1 MRLPPL
7 LMALALT
14 IIAPLSASA
23 APLKVVASFS
33 ILGDMTHEV
42 AGDHIALTVLVGPDG
57 DTHTFEPAPK
67 DAKALHEADL
77 IIVNGLHLESWME
90 KLARAANATAPVI
103 IASSGIT
110 PRTMTG
116 HDHHDEHEDHD
127 DHEGHNEDHAS
138 TLPDPHAWQDLANGA
153 IYVRNIEAALIK
165 ADPANADA
173 YRANA
178 ATLLAKLSALDT
190 WTRAEIAKVPAAK
203 RKVITTHD
211 AFGYFGAAYGVT
223 FLAPSGLSTEAE
235 ANAGSL
241 AGLIDQI
248 RHEKIKALFI
258 ENMSDPRL
266 MGTIARE
273 TGAEMGGELFSDALS
288 PTDGPAPTYP
298 AMFENNVP
306 KLVAAMLKN

>member
-1 MRLPPL
+1 
-7 LMALALT
+7 MALALT
-14 IIAPLSASA
+14 FAAALPASA

-42 AGDHIALTVLVGPDG
+42 AGDHIDLTVLVGPDG

-90 KLARAANATAPVI
+90 KLARAANTSAPVI
-103 IASSGIT
+103 VASTDIT
-110 PRTMTG
+110 PRTMSG
-116 HDHHDEHEDHD
+116 HDHDHHDEHEDH
-127 DHEGHNEDHAS
+127 AT

-153 IYVRNIEAALIK
+153 IYVRNIEAALSK
-165 ADPANADA
+165 ADPANAAA

-190 WTRAEIAKVPAAK
+190 WTRAEIAKVPADK

-288 PTDGPAPTYP
+288 PADGPAPTYP

-306 KLVAAMLKN
+306 KLTAAMLKN